1 MEKNYNNLVN
11 LLKTSTFI
19 NRHSDIITKL
29 ENSWNEKDLLTF
41 RMIISNILRLVKV
54 DKNNK
59 AENIITLCNELLQ
72 EINYGAATTR
82 FRSKRVNLN
91 KLSQEEENK
100 KLAEM
105 ARIKAAKK
113 EEQRAKQLDK
123 EVEQLNKSEKN
134 IKTNQTQLLK
144 LKIKKKQ

>member
-91 KLSQEEENK
+91 KLSQEEE
-100 KLAEM
+100 
-105 ARIKAAKK
+105 
-113 EEQRAKQLDK
+113 RAKQLDK

-134 IKTNQTQLLK
+134 IKTNQTQ
-144 LKIKKKQ
+144 IIEAQ